1 MARLGDVCDI
11 LDSRRVPIT
20 ASNRKPGPYPYY
32 GANGVQDYVDGYI
45 FDDELVLVAEDGGYF
60 GSQERPIAYRVS
72 GKCWVNNHAHVLKPK
87 SVVDVD
93 YLCYSL
99 MFRDV
104 SSIVNGAT
112 RQKLTQAD
120 LRQIEIEIPTAQH
133 QKSIVAQLDG
143 IFSLLSLRKQQLA
156 KLDELVKSRFVEM
169 FGGKDYPM
177 VCLSDVADISSGLTK
192 NANRPSFPVKMP
204 YLRVA
209 NVFFNRLD
217 LSDVQEIGLQEK
229 EVEKTLLMKDD
240 LLFVEGNGSPEQI
253 GRVAL
258 WNGSIA
264 PISHQNHIIKARF
277 SSSLIIPGFAM
288 YYFMLPAG
296 REQILESAVSTSGL
310 YTLSVGKISNFKL
323 PMPPKDEQE
332 AFMTIVAQVDK
343 SKLAVQQSI
352 DQLETLKKSLMQ
364 KYFG

>member
-1 MARLGDVCDI
+1 MERAK
-11 LDSRRVPIT
+11 DSYK
-20 ASNRKPGPYPYY
+20 S
-32 GANGVQDYVDGYI
+32 
-45 FDDELVLVAEDGGYF
+45 L
-60 GSQERPIAYRVS
+60 IA
-72 GKCWVNNHAHVLKPK
+72 K
-87 SVVDVD
+87 
-93 YLCYSL
+93 
-99 MFRDV
+99 
-104 SSIVNGAT
+104 T
-112 RQKLTQAD
+112 
-120 LRQIEIEIPTAQH
+120 
-133 QKSIVAQLDG
+133 
-143 IFSLLSLRKQQLA
+143 
-156 KLDELVKSRFVEM
+156 DELVKSQFVEM
-169 FGGKDYPM
+169 FGDKDYPM

-192 NANRPSFPVKMP
+192 NANRPNFPVKMP

-258 WNGSIA
+258 WDGSIA

-277 SSSLIIPGFAM
+277 SSPLMIPGFAM

-332 AFMTIVAQVDK
+332 SFMTIVAQTDK
-343 SKLAVQQSI
+343 SKFAAQQALADLTATQ
-352 DQLETLKKSLMQ
+352 KALMRQ
-364 KYFG
+364 YLG